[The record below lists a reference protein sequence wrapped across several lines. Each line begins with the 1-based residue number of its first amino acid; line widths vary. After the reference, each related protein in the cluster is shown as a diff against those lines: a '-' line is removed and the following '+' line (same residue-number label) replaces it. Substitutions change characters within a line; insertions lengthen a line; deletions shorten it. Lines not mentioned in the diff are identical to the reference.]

1 MGGID
6 TLNGS
11 YDAFFH
17 HSSIAFIRDSGDAFL
32 TTALIDIYGEPTFYP
47 VTWAVLA
54 ALLPFGTGASANAM
68 MLATLAALRSEEH
81 TSELQSRGH
90 LVCRLL
96 LEENRLYSACSSI
109 GNNLKS
115 YNNIYST

>member
-1 MGGID
+1 MPVRARGVVTAIAMAFGVLLVASAASRMGGID

-11 YDAFFH
+11 YAAFFH

-54 ALLPFGTGASANAM
+54 ALLPS
-68 MLATLAALRSEEH
+68 ATLASPNAK
-81 TSELQSRGH
+81 
-90 LVCRLL
+90 
-96 LEENRLYSACSSI
+96 I
-109 GNNLKS
+109 GRAHV
-115 YNNIYST
+115 